1 MRVVRGPMAGAEGIL
16 TRKKDK
22 YRVVISIDV
31 LMRSVAVE
39 IDGADLEAI
48 GSSRVVVNDR
58 PAN

>member
-1 MRVVRGPMAGAEGIL
+1 MAGAEGIL

-39 IDGADLEAI
+39 IDGSDLEPI
-48 GSSRVVVNDR
+48 GSNRAVLRDASVN
-58 PAN
+58 